1 MGKFATLQPKKFKT
15 MKEKFKKELI
25 QKTKD
30 LGLSGKAIDDLVA
43 LGVNGLADDASDE
56 DITEKVDSL
65 LPFAKAMQGEV
76 TRKTQKSKQAKKKE
90 SEKDD
95 DDDDADDEGKGD
107 EIPKWAKAMQETLN
121 SLKAENDSL
130 KAEKA
135 KAQRKADISAEA
147 KKLGIPEYLMKR
159 ITIADDADI
168 TKELTEFKQE
178 LVNNSL
184 LHKGAPVDE
193 GKKEEAMKA
202 DAESW
207 AKSLPDK

>member
-1 MGKFATLQPKKFKT
+1 

-30 LGLSGKAIDDLVA
+30 LGLSAKAIEDLVA
-43 LGVNGLADDASDE
+43 IGINGLAEDASDE

-76 TRKTQKSKQAKKKE
+76 TRKTQKSKSAKKAKSKKE
-90 SEKDD
+90 DD
-95 DDDDADDEGKGD
+95 DDDDDDDDDEGKGD
-107 EIPKWAKAMQETLN
+107 EIPNWAKAMQETLN
-121 SLKAENDSL
+121 SLKAENESL